1 MPFLVHTD
9 FSDEVANEGDIVN
22 TRRPAEFVTKRKV
35 DGDTVVAQDA
45 NTTNVQ
51 IPLDQHVYVT
61 YVIHDGEFSKSFQDL
76 VNMFVRPASMQISR
90 SVDRILCG
98 QAPQFLA
105 NSVGRLEE
113 MTSSNAKDFLIA
125 ADQKLSENKAYMEG
139 RSLVLSPASRADL
152 LGTELFVAAN
162 TRGDGGV
169 ALEQAR
175 LGQLYSFVTYMDQN
189 VPFRTRTTAET
200 ASGNHNTGA
209 AAGATGNIAMVV
221 ASYVVKVGEYIWIE
235 SEGQAHE
242 IKAETN
248 AAGDTTGITLVN
260 PYVNTVAA
268 GSDLLVYKAADVNGA
283 YASGYSKA
291 ILMDGW
297 AANTGPI
304 VGQILSF
311 GTSNGSD
318 RHTYTIIETTADIST
333 RHYVWLDRP
342 LEAALAD
349 NDLAFPGPAGSFNL
363 AFHRDA
369 IALVSRP
376 LALPSSNTGVQ
387 AGLAVYNGVGMRVT
401 MQYDSS
407 IQGTRVTHDILCGT
421 QVLDTNL
428 GCVLLG

>member
-1 MPFLVHTD
+1 
-9 FSDEVANEGDIVN
+9 VANEGDIVN

-35 DGDTVVAQDA
+35 DGDTVVAQNA

-76 VNMFVRPASMQISR
+76 INTFIRPASMQIAR

-98 QAPQFLA
+98 QAPQFLDNA
-105 NSVGRLEE
+105 VGRLEE

-139 RSLVLSPASRADL
+139 RALVLSPASRADL

-162 TRGDGGV
+162 QRGDGGL

-175 LGQLYSFVTYMDQN
+175 LGQLYSFMTFMDQN
-189 VPFRTRTTAET
+189 VNFRTRTAAET

-209 AAGATGNIAMVV
+209 AAGATGNIAMFVTGYISV
-221 ASYVVKVGEYIWIE
+221 VGEYIWIE

-242 IKAETN
+242 ISATTN
-248 AAGDTTGITLVN
+248 AGSDTTGITLVN

-268 GSDLLVYKAADVNGA
+268 GSDILIYKSNDVNGT
-283 YASGYSKA
+283 YAAGYSKS
-291 ILMDGW
+291 ILLDGI
-297 AANTGPI
+297 ASTKLPV

-311 GTSNGSD
+311 GTTNGSD
-318 RHTYTIIETTADIST
+318 RHTYTIIETTADTATSV
-333 RHYVWLDRP
+333 YVWLDRP
-342 LEAALAD
+342 LEAALAN

-369 IALVSRP
+369 IAFVSRP
-376 LALPSSNTGVQ
+376 LALPASSTGVQ
-387 AGLAVYNGVGMRVT
+387 AGLAIYNGVGMRLT

-421 QVLDTNL
+421 EILDTNL